1 MSNEQNKTNVKIVNA
16 RLSFPAIFR
25 PKKGPEENSKEAFSA
40 TFILDKKTNASSI
53 KAIKDMI
60 AQIVRDDFKGK
71 TPPKICLRD
80 GAEKELDGYGEDV
93 MFISARCD
101 RRPQVVNRDMSPLV
115 EDDGKPYAGCYVN
128 ATVRLWAQDNKF
140 GKRINAQLRAVQF
153 VKDGAPFGEGTV
165 DVSKEFEALPDEDEG
180 AI

>member
-1 MSNEQNKTNVKIVNA
+1 MSNEQKTNVKLVNA
-16 RLSFPAIFR
+16 RLSFPALFR

-101 RRPQVVNRDMSPLV
+101 RRPQVVGRDMSSLV
-115 EDDGKPYAGCYVN
+115 EGDGILYAGCYVN

-153 VKDGAPFGEGTV
+153 VKEGSRFGEGPV